1 MNTTLHYHT
10 ALPTTDNGKVP
21 DWVHL
26 LPVGAFSGVDGRGP
40 YRVEDAQ
47 ALITHSMEAEGG
59 KLPIDENHA
68 TDRALIS
75 GGPAPAVGWIV
86 ELHARAD
93 GIWGRVDWTKS
104 GRAMVADHAYRGI
117 SPAFAAP
124 GGVVTRIAR
133 ASLTNAPNL
142 KINTLHTTQ
151 KEPAML
157 PLEDVL
163 KALGL
168 PATTTKE
175 QVIAHL
181 KEMKG
186 CMSMHSQL
194 APLAGLDASV
204 SPEALVT
211 GLRAKLSDVSTHSQQ
226 QIEAL
231 TGQIAELKAAGALAA
246 STHAIE
252 QAARTKVIS
261 AETKA
266 DLITLH
272 TTNPQAAERII
283 TGLQDVPTSGLNLH
297 TRTVPSAGGSASE
310 ITAMDAAFGTT
321 EDEVKKWEA
330 SNARR

>member
-10 ALPTTDNGKVP
+10 ALPGLDNGKVP

-26 LPVGAFSGVDGRGP
+26 LPAGEFSGADGRGP
-40 YRVEDAQ
+40 YRVSDAR
-47 ALITHSMEAEGG
+47 ALITHSMQAEGG

-68 TDRALIS
+68 TDHALVS

-86 ELHARAD
+86 ELQARAD

-104 GRAMVADHAYRGI
+104 GRTMVADHAYRGI

-124 GGVVTRIAR
+124 DGVVTRIAR

-175 QVIAHL
+175 QVIARL

-186 CMSMHSQL
+186 CMTMHSQL
-194 APLAGLDASV
+194 APLAGLDADAT
-204 SPEALVT
+204 PEALVT
-211 GLRAKLSDVSTHSQQ
+211 GLRAKLTDVSTHSQQ

-231 TGQIAELKAAGALAA
+231 TGQIAELKKAGALTA
-246 STHAIE
+246 STHAVE
-252 QAARTKVIS
+252 QVARTKVIS
-261 AETKA
+261 DETKA
-266 DLITLH
+266 DLIALH

-283 TGLQDVPTSGLNLH
+283 SGLQDVPSSGLNLN
-297 TRTVPSAGGSASE
+297 TRKVPTAGSGSAE
-310 ITAMDAAFGTT
+310 LAAMDDAFGTT